1 MICHNSLLPHLCET
15 RQMGFGKVLHHITR
29 AFEKMEV
36 IVKVLNKKENNL
48 FKPETLNFLS
58 ASVHVCIHKY
68 LFDPV

>member
-1 MICHNSLLPHLCET
+1 
-15 RQMGFGKVLHHITR
+15 MGFGKVLHHITR

-48 FKPETLNFLS
+48 FKTETLNFLS
-58 ASVHVCIHKY
+58 AFVHVCIHKY

>member
-1 MICHNSLLPHLCET
+1 
-15 RQMGFGKVLHHITR
+15 MGFGKVLHRITR

-48 FKPETLNFLS
+48 FKTETLNFLS
-58 ASVHVCIHKY
+58 AFVHVCIHKY